1 MTQARLISSLAIVVA
16 AIATITIVSVIGG
29 GSASGD
35 TSGPNAS
42 GYFWSD
48 SNAPAPTTS
57 FAWMDAT
64 GGTDLPDVSPIDDG
78 WQTVT
83 LPFVFNFFGTNYEQ
97 VDVGTNGFLS
107 FDIDNPCNNNY
118 NWGPDD
124 DFFFG
129 NPIPHSEVDCDDN
142 SSGWGGNPLIALWF
156 DDLDPR
162 KCGTVSHDTFGTP
175 PDRMFVVEY
184 FDVCHNECWT
194 VGCPDGQGITVEVIL
209 YEGSSDIKMQYMDT
223 FFGTGSP
230 TLTDMNNGHSATI
243 GLNKDAD
250 TGLQYSYRETISD
263 GLAILYSTT
272 EPASPP
278 TDTPTPSPVPTSTPT
293 ATVTATPTP
302 TETGTPAPA
311 TPTPTPAPTGEPVL
325 AQGDNDCDGDTDA
338 VDALAGLRHVAAL
351 DVNQQ
356 AGCPAL
362 GGAVPAGDSPDVF
375 GDVDCD
381 GDVDAV
387 DALKVLRFVAALS
400 VTQNEPCVDIGEA
413 F

>member
-1 MTQARLISSLAIVVA
+1 MTQARLISSLAIVVV

-64 GGTDLPDVSPIDDG
+64 GGTNLDALFHSELGSPNEDDG
-78 WQTVT
+78 WSTVD
-83 LPFVFNFFGTNYEQ
+83 LPFPFNFFGTEYTQ
-97 VDVGTNGFLS
+97 VDVSTNGFLS
-107 FDIDNPCNNNY
+107 FDIDNDCNWGY
-118 NWGPDD
+118 NWGGL
-124 DFFFG
+124 DFGFDG
-129 NPIPHSEVDCDDN
+129 HPIPHGEAFCDN
-142 SSGWGGNPLIALWF
+142 QAEGWGANPLIALWF
-156 DDLDPR
+156 DDLDPGE
-162 KCGTVSHDTFGTP
+162 CGSVYHNTLGEAP
-175 PDRMFVVEY
+175 NRMFVVEY
-184 FDVCHNECWT
+184 SEVCNNDCSVCGPGE
-194 VGCPDGQGITVEVIL
+194 DITIEVIL
-209 YEGSSDIKMQYMDT
+209 YEGSNNIKMQYMDT
-223 FFGTGSP
+223 FFGTDAP
-230 TLTDMNNGHSATI
+230 DITQMNNGHSATI
-243 GLNKDAD
+243 GLDKDAT
-250 TGLQYSYRETISD
+250 TGLQYSYRETIND
-263 GLAILYSTT
+263 GLAVLYSTT
-272 EPASPP
+272 EPAGALTS
-278 TDTPTPSPVPTSTPT
+278 TPSLTPVPTS
-293 ATVTATPTP
+293 TATPTP
-302 TETGTPAPA
+302 TPVATETA
-311 TPTPTPAPTGEPVL
+311 TPTPTPAPTAAPL

-362 GGAVPAGDSPDVF
+362 GGAVPAGATPDVF

-387 DALKVLRFVAALS
+387 DALNVLRHVAALS
-400 VTQNEPCVDIGEA
+400 VTQNEPCTDIGQA